1 MVSFPGGHWWSV
13 FPGSERLQGLQ
24 GVTNQSG
31 GNGEVGGA
39 RDKGRGLGARSSGGR
54 VSWWLELTG

>member
-13 FPGSERLQGLQ
+13 IPGSERLQGLQ

-39 RDKGRGLGARSSGGR
+39 CDKGRGLGAGALGA
-54 VSWWLELTG
+54 G